1 MENTQLVTKK
11 SAIKWPWLRVL
22 LYLLAGLILMGIGQA
37 IAAVIISAI
46 SGISPYDLGKTLGGS
61 EHQGIKFIVE
71 LSGLIFV
78 LGITWIFRR
87 YIDNKSFVSMGYSIK
102 GRLKDCIYG
111 ILTGF
116 VLISI
121 GFLVLY
127 YAGFLEVT
135 NAVFNAE
142 LVVGSFFFFLV
153 AAMIE
158 EVIFRGYVLNNLME
172 YGNKYVALL
181 ISSVLFALIHGM
193 NPNLTIIAMVNLAIA
208 GGVLGISY
216 IYTRNIWFPVFLHV
230 SWNYFQ
236 GPIYG
241 FEVSGNQTMS
251 VITQNINGNELI
263 TGGDFGF
270 EGSVI
275 LTFLMIIMII
285 VTDRIMRKKLKLQN
299 IVTE

>member
-11 SAIKWPWLRVL
+11 PAIKWPWLRVL
-22 LYLLAGLILMGIGQA
+22 LYLLAALILMGIGQA
-37 IAAVIISAI
+37 IAAVIVSAI
-46 SGISPYDLGKTLGGS
+46 SGISPYDLGKTLGGADQS
-61 EHQGIKFIVE
+61 GIKLIIE

-87 YIDNKSFVSMGYSIK
+87 YIDSKSFVSMGYSMK

-111 ILTGF
+111 ILVGL
-116 VLISI
+116 VLISL
-121 GFLVLY
+121 GFFSLLFTDY
-127 YAGFLEVT
+127 LEIT
-135 NAVFNAE
+135 QIVFSFKIVA
-142 LVVGSFFFFLV
+142 GSFFFYLV

-172 YGNKYVALL
+172 YGNKYLALF

-208 GGVLGISY
+208 GGVLGITY
-216 IYTRNIWFPVFLHV
+216 IYTKNIWYPVFLHV

-241 FEVSGNQTMS
+241 FEVSG
-251 VITQNINGNELI
+251 TQAVSIISQKVSGNELI

-270 EGSVI
+270 EGSII
-275 LTFLMIIMII
+275 LTFLMIALII
-285 VTDRIMRKKLKLQN
+285 VSDVIMRKKYKLQN
-299 IVTE
+299 

>member
-1 MENTQLVTKK
+1 MENTQLTTKK
-11 SAIKWPWLRVL
+11 PAIKWPWLRVL
-22 LYLLAGLILMGIGQA
+22 LYMLAGLILMGIGQV
-37 IAAVIISAI
+37 IAAAIVSAI
-46 SGISPYDLGKTLGGS
+46 LGIPVYDIGKTLGGAGQS
-61 EHQGIKFIVE
+61 GIKLIVE

-121 GFLVLY
+121 GFLILY
-127 YAGFLEVT
+127 FAGYLKVT
-135 NAVFNAE
+135 NILFNAE
-142 LVVGSFFFFLV
+142 IVVGSFFFFLV

-158 EVIFRGYVLNNLME
+158 EVMFRGYILNNLME

-181 ISSVLFALIHGM
+181 ISSVLFALIHGL
-193 NPNLTIIAMVNLAIA
+193 NPNLSIIAMVNLAIA
-208 GGVLGISY
+208 GVVLGITY
-216 IYTRNIWFPVFLHV
+216 IYTKNIWYPVFLHV

-241 FEVSGNQTMS
+241 FEVSGTEAKSIIMQEVS
-251 VITQNINGNELI
+251 GNELI
-263 TGGDFGF
+263 TGGSFGF
-270 EGSVI
+270 EGSII
-275 LTFLMIIMII
+275 LTVLMIVMII
-285 VTDRIMRKKLKLQN
+285 VADLIMRKRYSLQG
-299 IVTE
+299 

>member
-11 SAIKWPWLRVL
+11 PAIKWPWLRVL
-22 LYLLAGLILMGIGQA
+22 LYLLAALILMGIGQA
-37 IAAVIISAI
+37 IAAVIVSAI
-46 SGISPYDLGKTLGGS
+46 SGISPYDLGKTLGGADQS
-61 EHQGIKFIVE
+61 GIKLIIE

-87 YIDNKSFVSMGYSIK
+87 YIDSKSFVSMGYSMK

-111 ILTGF
+111 ILVGL
-116 VLISI
+116 VLISL
-121 GFLVLY
+121 GFFSLLFTDY
-127 YAGFLEVT
+127 LEIT
-135 NAVFNAE
+135 QIVFSFKIVA
-142 LVVGSFFFFLV
+142 GSFFFYLV

-172 YGNKYVALL
+172 YGNKYLALF

-208 GGVLGISY
+208 GGVLGITY
-216 IYTRNIWFPVFLHV
+216 IYTKNIWYPVFLHV

-241 FEVSGNQTMS
+241 FEVSG
-251 VITQNINGNELI
+251 TQAASIISQKVSGNELI
-263 TGGDFGF
+263 TGGSFGF
-270 EGSVI
+270 EGSII
-275 LTFLMIIMII
+275 LTVLMIVLII
-285 VTDRIMRKKLKLQN
+285 VSDLIMRKKYKLQD
-299 IVTE
+299 

>member
-11 SAIKWPWLRVL
+11 PAIKWPWLRVL
-22 LYLLAGLILMGIGQA
+22 LYLLAALILMGIGQA
-37 IAAVIISAI
+37 IAAVIVSAI
-46 SGISPYDLGKTLGGS
+46 SGISPYDLGKTLGGADQS
-61 EHQGIKFIVE
+61 GIKLIIE

-87 YIDNKSFVSMGYSIK
+87 YIDSKSFVSMGYSMK

-111 ILTGF
+111 ILVGL
-116 VLISI
+116 VLISL
-121 GFLVLY
+121 GFFSLLFTDY
-127 YAGFLEVT
+127 LEIT
-135 NAVFNAE
+135 QIVFSFKIVA
-142 LVVGSFFFFLV
+142 GSFFFYLV

-172 YGNKYVALL
+172 YGNKYLALF

-208 GGVLGISY
+208 GGVLGITY
-216 IYTRNIWFPVFLHV
+216 IYTKNIWYPVFLHV

-241 FEVSGNQTMS
+241 FEVSG
-251 VITQNINGNELI
+251 TQAASIISQKVSGNELI
-263 TGGDFGF
+263 TGGSFGF
-270 EGSVI
+270 EGSII
-275 LTFLMIIMII
+275 LTVLMIVLII
-285 VTDRIMRKKLKLQN
+285 VSDVIMRKKYKLQD
-299 IVTE
+299 

>member
-11 SAIKWPWLRVL
+11 PAIKWPWLRVL
-22 LYLLAGLILMGIGQA
+22 LYLLAALILMGIGQA
-37 IAAVIISAI
+37 IAAVIVSAI
-46 SGISPYDLGKTLGGS
+46 SGISPYDLGKTLGGADQS
-61 EHQGIKFIVE
+61 GIKLIIE

-87 YIDNKSFVSMGYSIK
+87 YIDNKPFVSMGYSMK

-111 ILTGF
+111 ILVGL
-116 VLISI
+116 VLISL
-121 GFLVLY
+121 GFFSLLFTDY
-127 YAGFLEVT
+127 LEIT
-135 NAVFNAE
+135 QIVFSFKIVA
-142 LVVGSFFFFLV
+142 GSFFFYLV

-172 YGNKYVALL
+172 YGNKYLALF

-208 GGVLGISY
+208 GGVLGITY
-216 IYTRNIWFPVFLHV
+216 IYTKNIWYPVFLHV

-241 FEVSGNQTMS
+241 FEVSG
-251 VITQNINGNELI
+251 TQAVSIISQKVSGNELI

-270 EGSVI
+270 EGSII
-275 LTFLMIIMII
+275 LTFLMIALII
-285 VTDRIMRKKLKLQN
+285 VSDVIMRKKYKLQN
-299 IVTE
+299 

>member
-11 SAIKWPWLRVL
+11 PAIKWPWLRVL
-22 LYLLAGLILMGIGQA
+22 LYLLAALILIGIGQA
-37 IAAVIISAI
+37 IAAVIVSAI
-46 SGISPYDLGKTLGGS
+46 SGISPYDLGKTLGGADQS
-61 EHQGIKFIVE
+61 GIKLIIE

-87 YIDNKSFVSMGYSIK
+87 YIDSKSFVSMGYSMK

-111 ILTGF
+111 ILVGL
-116 VLISI
+116 VLISL
-121 GFLVLY
+121 GFFSLLFTDY
-127 YAGFLEVT
+127 LEIT
-135 NAVFNAE
+135 QIVFSFKIVA
-142 LVVGSFFFFLV
+142 GSFFFYLV

-172 YGNKYVALL
+172 YGNKYLALF

-208 GGVLGISY
+208 GGVLGITY
-216 IYTRNIWFPVFLHV
+216 IYTKNIWYPVFLHV

-241 FEVSGNQTMS
+241 FEVSG
-251 VITQNINGNELI
+251 TQAASIISQKVSGNELI
-263 TGGDFGF
+263 TGGSFGF
-270 EGSVI
+270 EGSII
-275 LTFLMIIMII
+275 LTVLMIVLII
-285 VTDRIMRKKLKLQN
+285 VSDLIMRKKYKLQD
-299 IVTE
+299 

>member
-1 MENTQLVTKK
+1 MESTQLVTKK
-11 SAIKWPWLRVL
+11 PAIKWPWLRVL
-22 LYLLAGLILMGIGQA
+22 LYLLAALILMGIGQA

-46 SGISPYDLGKTLGGS
+46 WGISPYDLGKTLGGS
-61 EHQGIKFIVE
+61 DKSGIKLIVE

-87 YIDNKSFVSMGYSIK
+87 YIDNKPFVSMGYSMK

-111 ILTGF
+111 ILVGL
-116 VLISI
+116 VLISL
-121 GFLVLY
+121 GFFSLLFTDY
-127 YAGFLEVT
+127 LEIT
-135 NAVFNAE
+135 QIVFSFKIVA
-142 LVVGSFFFFLV
+142 GSFFFYLV

-172 YGNKYVALL
+172 YGNKYLALF

-208 GGVLGISY
+208 GGVLGITY
-216 IYTRNIWFPVFLHV
+216 IYTKNIWYPVFLHV

-241 FEVSGNQTMS
+241 FEVSG
-251 VITQNINGNELI
+251 TQAASIISQKVSGNELI
-263 TGGDFGF
+263 TGGSFGF
-270 EGSVI
+270 EGSII
-275 LTFLMIIMII
+275 LTVLMIVLII
-285 VTDRIMRKKLKLQN
+285 VSDLIMRKKYKLQD
-299 IVTE
+299 